1 MGFRLVS
8 DSNRFVVWNVKQ
20 CCWWLIIHKRPTL
33 IPHFSCLHTLSI
45 ALELAPLK
53 INQQVKKKKKPW
65 CFLPWL
71 AASSWRNKSLG
82 WGMKAFSAFIPGCTE
97 EESWPAIGTGGLRGD
112 PAHCALQR
120 ELCAAACEGRLEQSQ
135 VTGCWH
141 CFLVATVKNH
151 LIYMLCHACT
161 ASSLGPRQDSG
172 RKSQVMSLGLA
183 HPWQMFKLSACLG
196 VDDIHL

>member
-1 MGFRLVS
+1 MAHYSQKANTDTSFFLS
-8 DSNRFVVWNVKQ
+8 S
-20 CCWWLIIHKRPTL
+20 
-33 IPHFSCLHTLSI
+33 HTLNCIGIGSFKNKPTS
-45 ALELAPLK
+45 E
-53 INQQVKKKKKPW
+53 KKKKPW

-82 WGMKAFSAFIPGCTE
+82 WGMKAFSAFIPDCTE
-97 EESWPAIGTGGLRGD
+97 EESWPAIGTGRLRGD
-112 PAHCALQR
+112 PAHCALQL